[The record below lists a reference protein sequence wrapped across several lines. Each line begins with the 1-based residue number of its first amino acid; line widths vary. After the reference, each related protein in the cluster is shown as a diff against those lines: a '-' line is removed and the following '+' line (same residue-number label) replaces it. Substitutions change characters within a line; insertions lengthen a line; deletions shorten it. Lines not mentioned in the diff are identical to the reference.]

1 MGDYMDPFTFL
12 AIFATAAGDNGTG
25 WFDPKYVALLDAAN
39 HETDPAKRM
48 KMLEDAEAIFLKDL
62 PIIPIY
68 HYTTKHMVSPK
79 LVGWEPNVLDY
90 HLARDMSFK

>member
-1 MGDYMDPFTFL
+1 MFL
-12 AIFATAAGDNGTG
+12 SDAGDQN
-25 WFDPKYVALLDAAN
+25 DAGYN
-39 HETDPAKRM
+39 HPDYDKLVKDSAKETDPAKRM
-48 KMLEDAEAIFLKDL
+48 KMLEQAESIFLKDL

-90 HLARDMSFK
+90 HLARDLSFKQ